1 MNRFPTKGSSTRK
14 AHLFTAAGEMS
25 ARGRWVMATAF
36 VAIIAL
42 MGGSSRSD
50 IASLPFLR
58 AFAVLFAFGAVAMTP
73 ASAWRSLKM
82 PLLLLA
88 ALAVW
93 MVVQL
98 VPLPS
103 DVWRNLPSR
112 DIIFKMDALLGHGDR
127 WRPISLTPSLTLNSL
142 LSLVV
147 PFAALL
153 VAAAA
158 PVEQRERLWWLIW
171 GFAVAS
177 SAFALMQFVAGP
189 RSAFYL
195 YRITNE
201 EGLVGLFANRN
212 HQAFLLA
219 LAIVAAS
226 WLIVKDMVRKQRKPL
241 VIAAL
246 GSSIALFFVLILI
259 TGSRLGLL
267 CGTLALILSFVVVRW
282 GYRFRHQPVNQLRTA
297 KSARWDRL
305 IRISLT
311 LVPVVIVVIVGLMT
325 YLSGRAS
332 SITRMLGN
340 SGDTAAEMRLE
351 ALSTVTELLRGQ
363 WLWGSGFGS
372 FAKAFQVV
380 EPDALLRPTYFNHA
394 HNDWLQFPIEGG
406 LPAMVIALT
415 AIGWLAWTILRAIR
429 QRTGS
434 GGPATIEQ
442 VTLATC
448 FVFLAIGSLV
458 DYPLRQPSLMMVFAV
473 LVVILVRA
481 RSDGDRLGKRD

>member
-1 MNRFPTKGSSTRK
+1 ML
-14 AHLFTAAGEMS
+14 A
-25 ARGRWVMATAF
+25 AF
-36 VAIIAL
+36 VVIIAL

-50 IASLPFLR
+50 VASLPFLR
-58 AFAVLFAFGAVAMTP
+58 AFVVLLAFAALVSTP
-73 ASAWRSLKM
+73 AAAWRSIRI

-98 VPLPS
+98 IPLPS
-103 DVWRNLPSR
+103 DVWRGLPNR
-112 DIIFKMDALLGHGDR
+112 DIVFKMDELLGHGDR

-147 PFAALL
+147 PFGALL

-158 PVEQRERLWWLIW
+158 PAEQRERLWWLVW
-171 GFAVAS
+171 GFAVVS

-189 RSAFYL
+189 RSVFYL

-219 LAIVAAS
+219 LAIVAAG
-226 WLIVKDMVRKQRKPL
+226 WLIVKEMSRKQRKPL
-241 VIAAL
+241 IIAAL

-267 CGTLALILSFVVVRW
+267 CGTLALILTFVVIRW

-297 KSARWDRL
+297 KSARWDRVV
-305 IRISLT
+305 RIALT
-311 LVPVVIVVIVGLMT
+311 VAPIVIVAVVGLIS

-332 SITRMLGN
+332 SVTRMLGS
-340 SGDTAAEMRLE
+340 SGDAAAEMRLE

-372 FAKAFQVV
+372 FAKVFQIV

-406 LPAMVIALT
+406 LPAVLVALA
-415 AIGWLAWTILRAIR
+415 AIGWLAWSILAALRKR
-429 QRTGS
+429 PSS
-434 GGPATIEQ
+434 GGIATIEQ
-442 VTLATC
+442 VALSTC

-458 DYPLRQPSLMMVFAV
+458 DYPLRQPSLMMVVAF